1 MKRSLPL
8 IASFLLAA
16 ATAVGC
22 GGSSP
27 PAASPQGSDQTA
39 QAQPAADTVQ
49 AVGENADDSTADLAE
64 HHRHHHHGG
73 FAMFIAMSLD
83 SLGVSADQH
92 DAIMKIQSDMHAKL
106 QPAKD
111 AEKAVLLAL
120 ADGVAA
126 GQVDQAKV
134 DAAVAQLATASAG
147 VHDAV
152 ADSLNALHQTLTPPQ
167 RQALV
172 DKVESHLAVW
182 HHTNSAEEPTEKDA
196 HHGHIAQLAHDLQLS
211 PDQVDKIRAGFT
223 SSIAQVPKFDRAE
236 ADAHFQAF
244 ATAFTSESFDAHAL
258 TTGGAV
264 NAHMATWG
272 VNRMIRLYE
281 AAAPVLTP
289 EQRTKAADALRHHA
303 NYKRS
308 DSET

>member
-1 MKRSLPL
+1 MKRHSL
-8 IASFLLAA
+8 SLLTSLLLVA
-16 ATAVGC
+16 AVGC

-27 PAASPQGSDQTA
+27 QTNSPSGTPPTA
-39 QAQPAADTVQ
+39 QAQPAADQ
-49 AVGENADDSTADLAE
+49 ADAVGLNTDDSTADLAE

-83 SLGVSADQH
+83 SIGTTPDQQ
-92 DAIMKIQSDMHAKL
+92 ASIMKIQAEMHAKME
-106 QPAKD
+106 PAHD
-111 AEKAVLLAL
+111 AEKQLLMVL

-126 GQVDQAKV
+126 GQVDQAKA
-134 DAAVAQLATASAG
+134 DAAVQQLATASGG

-172 DKVESHLAVW
+172 DKVESHFEVW
-182 HHTNSAEEPTEKDA
+182 HQANMPADAATRAKHGGHLAELSTA
-196 HHGHIAQLAHDLQLS
+196 LSLQ
-211 PDQVDKIRAGFT
+211 PDQVEKIHAAYT
-223 SSIAQVPKFDRAE
+223 AAMSSVPKFDRAE
-236 ADAHFQAF
+236 ADAHLKAF
-244 ATAFTSESFDAHAL
+244 AAAFTADTFDAHSL
-258 TTGGAV
+258 STGGAV

-272 VNRMIRLYE
+272 ATRMVRLYA

-289 EQRTKAADALRHHA
+289 EQRTKAADELRSNA

-308 DSET
+308 DSEN